1 MKSLN
6 RSKTLNLP
14 FHMYWWE
21 KMMCC
26 TTCAFDALWF
36 RLY

>member
-1 MKSLN
+1 
-6 RSKTLNLP
+6 
-14 FHMYWWE
+14 
-21 KMMCC
+21 MMCC